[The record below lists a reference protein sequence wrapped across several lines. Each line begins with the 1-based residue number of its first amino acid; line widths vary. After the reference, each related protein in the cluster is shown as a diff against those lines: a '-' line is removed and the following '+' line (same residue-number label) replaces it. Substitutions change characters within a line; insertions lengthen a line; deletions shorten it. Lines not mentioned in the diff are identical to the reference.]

1 MIVGLTIF
9 QRLTLNQNLFD
20 LFHLDHYKKRKFWF
34 LIADSW
40 GETSPA
46 KSIMVEGGFFSFLLK
61 FSDFRTIKKEKKKSK
76 KKLIF
81 ARYRL
86 VPPVCFRSIFSKV
99 SIQNTLTWFLTYHH
113 LKIWLQIKVWLLVSK
128 NDWQI
133 GEILFAV
140 EKQFVFNYFDNGWV
154 GVHIH
159 TFDLG
164 ACWFTRGGWV
174 GLSVTC

>member
-1 MIVGLTIF
+1 LIVGLTIF
-9 QRLTLNQNLFD
+9 QRLILNQNLFD

-61 FSDFRTIKKEKKKSK
+61 FSDFWTIKKEKKKSK
-76 KKLIF
+76 KNLSSPAIVSYHLF
-81 ARYRL
+81 ASG
-86 VPPVCFRSIFSKV
+86 PFFSKV

-140 EKQFVFNYFDNGWV
+140 EKQFVFDYFDNG
-154 GVHIH
+154 
-159 TFDLG
+159 
-164 ACWFTRGGWV
+164 CMGGWV
-174 GLSVTC
+174 FTFIHLT